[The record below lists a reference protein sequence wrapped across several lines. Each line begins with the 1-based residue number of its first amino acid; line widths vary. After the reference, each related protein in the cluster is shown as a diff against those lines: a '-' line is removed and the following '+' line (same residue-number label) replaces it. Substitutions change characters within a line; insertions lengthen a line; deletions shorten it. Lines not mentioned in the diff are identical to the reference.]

1 MTAPARDSAARLA
14 VGLLHQLDRL
24 FASDA
29 LEPFMDAQTVEIHHG
44 KHHQTYV
51 NNLNALVEGTE
62 YADLSVEDLLR
73 QVSQIPQPL
82 QQGIRNQGGGHAN
95 HALFWNVIGPNA
107 GGAPV
112 GALAKAIDEQLGGF
126 DKFKEEFTK
135 AATTQFG
142 SGWAWLSVTTD
153 GKLVIEKTGNQES
166 PLMEGRT
173 PVLTID
179 VWEHAYYLKYQN
191 RRPEFIAQF
200 YNLIDW
206 NAVEARYQAAI
217 G

>member
-1 MTAPARDSAARLA
+1 MAHSLPALK
-14 VGLLHQLDRL
+14 

-51 NNLNALVEGTE
+51 NNLNALLEGTE
-62 YADLSVEDLLR
+62 YADMAIEDLLR
-73 QVSQIPQPL
+73 KVSELPQPL
-82 QQGIRNQGGGHAN
+82 QQGVRNQGGGHAN
-95 HALFWNVIGPNA
+95 HALFWDVIGPNA

-142 SGWAWLSVTTD
+142 SGWAWLSVTAD

-191 RRPEFIAQF
+191 RRPEFIGQF

-217 G
+217 A

>member
-1 MTAPARDSAARLA
+1 MAHSLPALK
-14 VGLLHQLDRL
+14 

-62 YADLSVEDLLR
+62 YAALSVEDLLR

-95 HALFWNVIGPNA
+95 HALFWDVIGPNA

>member
-1 MTAPARDSAARLA
+1 MAHTLPALK
-14 VGLLHQLDRL
+14 
-24 FASDA
+24 FAHDA
-29 LEPFMDAQTVEIHHG
+29 LEPFMDAETVQIHHG

-62 YADLSVEDLLR
+62 YADLPVEDLLR
-73 QVSQIPQPL
+73 KVSEIPQPL

-95 HALFWNVIGPNA
+95 HALFWDVIGPNA
-107 GGAPV
+107 GGEPV

-126 DKFKEEFTK
+126 EKFKEEFTK

-191 RRPEFIAQF
+191 RRPEFIGQF

-217 G
+217 A

>member
-1 MTAPARDSAARLA
+1 MAHSLPALK
-14 VGLLHQLDRL
+14 

-62 YADLSVEDLLR
+62 YADLAVEDLLR

-95 HALFWNVIGPNA
+95 HALFWDVIGPNA

-126 DKFKEEFTK
+126 EKFKEEFTK

-191 RRPEFIAQF
+191 RRPEFIGQF

-217 G
+217 A

>member
-1 MTAPARDSAARLA
+1 MAHSLPALK
-14 VGLLHQLDRL
+14 

-51 NNLNALVEGTE
+51 NNLNALLEGTE
-62 YADLSVEDLLR
+62 YADMAIEDLLR
-73 QVSQIPQPL
+73 KVAELPQPL
-82 QQGIRNQGGGHAN
+82 QQGVRNQGGGHAN
-95 HALFWNVIGPNA
+95 HALFWDVIGPNA

-126 DKFKEEFTK
+126 EKFKEEFTK

-153 GKLVIEKTGNQES
+153 GKLVIEKNGNQES

-191 RRPEFIAQF
+191 RRPEFIGQF

-217 G
+217 A

>member
-1 MTAPARDSAARLA
+1 MAHSLPALK
-14 VGLLHQLDRL
+14 

-62 YADLSVEDLLR
+62 YADLAVEDLLR
-73 QVSQIPQPL
+73 KVSQIPQPL

-95 HALFWNVIGPNA
+95 HALFWDVIGPNA

>member
-1 MTAPARDSAARLA
+1 MAHSLPALK
-14 VGLLHQLDRL
+14 

-95 HALFWNVIGPNA
+95 HALFWDVIGPNA

-206 NAVEARYQAAI
+206 NAVEDRYQAAI

>member
-1 MTAPARDSAARLA
+1 MAHSLPALK
-14 VGLLHQLDRL
+14 

-95 HALFWNVIGPNA
+95 HALFWDVIGPNA

-166 PLMEGRT
+166 PLIEGRT
-173 PVLTID
+173 PVLTRD

>member
-1 MTAPARDSAARLA
+1 MAHSLPALK
-14 VGLLHQLDRL
+14 

-95 HALFWNVIGPNA
+95 HALFWDVIGPNA

-179 VWEHAYYLKYQN
+179 VWEHAYYLKFQN
-191 RRPEFIAQF
+191 RRAEFIETF
-200 YNLIDW
+200 YSIINW
-206 NAVEARYQAAI
+206 KEVERRYAAAI
-217 G
+217 A

>member
-1 MTAPARDSAARLA
+1 MAHSLPALK
-14 VGLLHQLDRL
+14 

-51 NNLNALVEGTE
+51 NNLNALLEGTE
-62 YADLSVEDLLR
+62 YADMAIEDLLR
-73 QVSQIPQPL
+73 KVSKLPQPL
-82 QQGIRNQGGGHAN
+82 QQGVRNQGGGHAN
-95 HALFWNVIGPNA
+95 HALFWDVIGPNA

-142 SGWAWLSVTTD
+142 SGWAWLSVTAD

-191 RRPEFIAQF
+191 RRPEFIGQF

-217 G
+217 A

>member
-1 MTAPARDSAARLA
+1 MAHSLPALK
-14 VGLLHQLDRL
+14 

-62 YADLSVEDLLR
+62 YADLAVEDLLR

-95 HALFWNVIGPNA
+95 HALFWDVIGPNA

-191 RRPEFIAQF
+191 RRPEFIGQF

-217 G
+217 A

>member
-1 MTAPARDSAARLA
+1 MAHSLPALK
-14 VGLLHQLDRL
+14 

-62 YADLSVEDLLR
+62 YADLAVEDLLR
-73 QVSQIPQPL
+73 KVSQIPQPL

-95 HALFWNVIGPNA
+95 HALFWDVIGPNA

-142 SGWAWLSVTTD
+142 SGWAWLSVTAD

-179 VWEHAYYLKYQN
+179 VWEHASYLKNQT

>member
-1 MTAPARDSAARLA
+1 MAHSLPALK
-14 VGLLHQLDRL
+14 

>member
-1 MTAPARDSAARLA
+1 MAHTLPALK
-14 VGLLHQLDRL
+14 
-24 FASDA
+24 FAHDA
-29 LEPFMDAQTVEIHHG
+29 LEPFMDAETVQIHHG

-62 YADLSVEDLLR
+62 YADLPVEDLLR
-73 QVSQIPQPL
+73 KVSEIPQPL

-95 HALFWNVIGPNA
+95 HALFWDVIGPNA
-107 GGAPV
+107 GGEPV

-126 DKFKEEFTK
+126 EKFKEEFTK

-191 RRPEFIAQF
+191 RRPEFIGQF
-200 YNLIDW
+200 YNIIDW

-217 G
+217 AA

>member
-1 MTAPARDSAARLA
+1 MAHSLPALK
-14 VGLLHQLDRL
+14 

-95 HALFWNVIGPNA
+95 HALFWDVIGPNA

>member
-1 MTAPARDSAARLA
+1 MAHSLPALK
-14 VGLLHQLDRL
+14 

-62 YADLSVEDLLR
+62 YADLAVEDLLR
-73 QVSQIPQPL
+73 KVSQIPQPL

-95 HALFWNVIGPNA
+95 HALFWDVIGPNA
-107 GGAPV
+107 GGEPV

-126 DKFKEEFTK
+126 EKFKEEFTK

-191 RRPEFIAQF
+191 RRPEFIGQF

-217 G
+217 A

>member
-1 MTAPARDSAARLA
+1 MAHTLPALK
-14 VGLLHQLDRL
+14 
-24 FASDA
+24 FAHDA
-29 LEPFMDAQTVEIHHG
+29 LEPFMDAETVQIHHG

-51 NNLNALVEGTE
+51 NNLNALLEGTE
-62 YADLSVEDLLR
+62 YAELAIEDLLR
-73 QVSQIPQPL
+73 KVAEIPQPL

-95 HALFWNVIGPNA
+95 HALFWDVIGPNA
-107 GGAPV
+107 GGEPV

-126 DKFKEEFTK
+126 EKFKEEFTK

-191 RRPEFIAQF
+191 RRPEFIGQF

-217 G
+217 A

>member
-1 MTAPARDSAARLA
+1 MAHSLPALK
-14 VGLLHQLDRL
+14 

-62 YADLSVEDLLR
+62 YADLAVEDLLR

-95 HALFWNVIGPNA
+95 HALFWDVIGPNA

-142 SGWAWLSVTTD
+142 SGWAWLSVTAD

>member
-1 MTAPARDSAARLA
+1 MAHSLPALK
-14 VGLLHQLDRL
+14 

-51 NNLNALVEGTE
+51 NNLTALVEGTE
-62 YADLSVEDLLR
+62 YADLAVEDLLR
-73 QVSQIPQPL
+73 KVSQIPQPL

-95 HALFWNVIGPNA
+95 HALFWDVIGPNA

>member
-1 MTAPARDSAARLA
+1 MAHSLPALK
-14 VGLLHQLDRL
+14 

-51 NNLNALVEGTE
+51 NNLNALLEGTE
-62 YADLSVEDLLR
+62 YADMAIEDLLR
-73 QVSQIPQPL
+73 KVAELPQPL
-82 QQGIRNQGGGHAN
+82 QQGVRNQGGGHAN
-95 HALFWNVIGPNA
+95 HALFWDVIGPNA

-126 DKFKEEFTK
+126 EKFKEEFTK

-191 RRPEFIAQF
+191 RRPEFIGQF

-217 G
+217 A

>member
-1 MTAPARDSAARLA
+1 MAHSLPALK
-14 VGLLHQLDRL
+14 

-51 NNLNALVEGTE
+51 NNLNALLEGTE
-62 YADLSVEDLLR
+62 YADMPIEDLLR
-73 QVSQIPQPL
+73 KVSELPQPL
-82 QQGIRNQGGGHAN
+82 QQGVRNQGGGHAN
-95 HALFWNVIGPNA
+95 HALFWDVIGPNA

-126 DKFKEEFTK
+126 EKFKEEFTK

-191 RRPEFIAQF
+191 RRPEFIGQF

-217 G
+217 A

>member
-1 MTAPARDSAARLA
+1 MAHTLPALK
-14 VGLLHQLDRL
+14 
-24 FASDA
+24 FAHDA
-29 LEPFMDAQTVEIHHG
+29 LEPFMDAETVQIHHG

-51 NNLNALVEGTE
+51 NNLNALLEGTE
-62 YADLSVEDLLR
+62 YADLAIEDLLR
-73 QVSQIPQPL
+73 KVATLPQPL
-82 QQGIRNQGGGHAN
+82 QQGVRNQGGGHAN
-95 HALFWNVIGPNA
+95 HALFWDVIGPNA

-126 DKFKEEFTK
+126 EKFKEEFTK

-191 RRPEFIAQF
+191 RRPEFIGQF

-217 G
+217 A

>member
-1 MTAPARDSAARLA
+1 MAHTLPALK
-14 VGLLHQLDRL
+14 
-24 FASDA
+24 FAHDA

-51 NNLNALVEGTE
+51 NNLNALLEGTE
-62 YADLSVEDLLR
+62 YADMAIEDLLR
-73 QVSQIPQPL
+73 KVSELPQPL
-82 QQGIRNQGGGHAN
+82 QQGVRNQGGGHAN
-95 HALFWNVIGPNA
+95 HALFWDVIGPNA
-107 GGAPV
+107 GGEPV

-126 DKFKEEFTK
+126 EKFKEEFTK

-142 SGWAWLSVTTD
+142 SGWAWLSVTAD
-153 GKLVIEKTGNQES
+153 KKLVIEKTGNQES

-217 G
+217 AA

>member
-1 MTAPARDSAARLA
+1 MAHSLPALK
-14 VGLLHQLDRL
+14 

-62 YADLSVEDLLR
+62 YADLAVEDLLR

-95 HALFWNVIGPNA
+95 HALFWDVIGPNA

-126 DKFKEEFTK
+126 EKFKEEFTK

-179 VWEHAYYLKYQN
+179 VWEHAYNLKYQN
-191 RRPEFIAQF
+191 RRPEFIGQF

-217 G
+217 A

>member
-1 MTAPARDSAARLA
+1 MAHSLPALK
-14 VGLLHQLDRL
+14 

-51 NNLNALVEGTE
+51 NNLNALLEGTE
-62 YADLSVEDLLR
+62 YADMAIEDLLR
-73 QVSQIPQPL
+73 KVSEIPQPL

-95 HALFWNVIGPNA
+95 HALFWDVIGPNA
-107 GGAPV
+107 GGEPV

-142 SGWAWLSVTTD
+142 SGWAWLSVTAD

-191 RRPEFIAQF
+191 RRPEFIGQF

-217 G
+217 A

>member
-1 MTAPARDSAARLA
+1 MAHTLPALK
-14 VGLLHQLDRL
+14 
-24 FASDA
+24 FAHDA
-29 LEPFMDAQTVEIHHG
+29 LEPFMDAETVQIHHG

-62 YADLSVEDLLR
+62 YADMLVEDLLR

-95 HALFWNVIGPNA
+95 HALFWDVIGPNA
-107 GGAPV
+107 GGEPV
-112 GALAKAIDEQLGGF
+112 GDLAKAIDEQLGGF
-126 DKFKEEFTK
+126 EKFKEEFTK

-142 SGWAWLSVTTD
+142 SGWAWLSVTAD
-153 GKLVIEKTGNQES
+153 KKLVIEKTGNQES

-191 RRPEFIAQF
+191 RRPEFIGQF

-217 G
+217 A

>member
-1 MTAPARDSAARLA
+1 MAHSLPALK
-14 VGLLHQLDRL
+14 

-51 NNLNALVEGTE
+51 NNLNALLEGTE
-62 YADLSVEDLLR
+62 YADLAIEDLLR
-73 QVSQIPQPL
+73 KISEIPQPL
-82 QQGIRNQGGGHAN
+82 QQGLRNQGGGHAN
-95 HALFWNVIGPNA
+95 HALFWDVIGPNA

-126 DKFKEEFTK
+126 EKFKEEFTK

-142 SGWAWLSVTTD
+142 SGWAWLSVTAD

-191 RRPEFIAQF
+191 RRPEFIGQF

-217 G
+217 A

>member
-1 MTAPARDSAARLA
+1 MAHSLPALK
-14 VGLLHQLDRL
+14 

-62 YADLSVEDLLR
+62 YADLAVEDLLR
-73 QVSQIPQPL
+73 KVSQIPQPL

-95 HALFWNVIGPNA
+95 HALFWDVIGPNA

-142 SGWAWLSVTTD
+142 SGWAWLSVTAD

>member
-1 MTAPARDSAARLA
+1 MAHSLPALK
-14 VGLLHQLDRL
+14 

-62 YADLSVEDLLR
+62 YADLAVDDLLR

-95 HALFWNVIGPNA
+95 HALFWDVIGPNA

-191 RRPEFIAQF
+191 RRPEFIGQF

-217 G
+217 A